1 MHGQQ
6 VYANIKP
13 IVHDRPWYA
22 LIFILNSLIQITT
35 ISDEQVEP
43 FKVVPAT
50 SKERRVVCRK
60 YVVALRVYDKGC
72 IENLENDKNPES

>member
-1 MHGQQ
+1 MHGKQ
-6 VYANIKP
+6 VYARVKP

-50 SKERRVVCRK
+50 SKERRVIYRK
-60 YVVALRVYDKGC
+60 YVVVLR
-72 IENLENDKNPES
+72 I